1 MPKCISESR
10 YSIIDAWD
18 INWAVNLVKS
28 RFEKSSGQLKSVS
41 SLLEVRDFF
50 FELSGRKAIIFKKVM
65 VSKLSGLGDNLKY
78 SKFEIPRS

>member
-1 MPKCISESR
+1 MILNHR
-10 YSIIDAWD
+10 AWD

-41 SLLEVRDFF
+41 SLLVFRDF
-50 FELSGRKAIIFKKVM
+50 FELSGRKAIIFKKVI
-65 VSKLSGLGDNLKY
+65 VSRLSGFGDNLKY